1 MDTTKCIENNIWE
14 TYANNTISE
23 ANLIYMEN
31 HVKTCELCAD
41 VKEGI
46 DAMLVPS
53 LLVNRVDKV
62 NREVDDIIK
71 QKNKIKPLYW
81 YWSAAA
87 ILFISFGLV
96 WYNSQ
101 NLNNEFAENKT
112 KNETIPPAV
121 FEQLD
126 TTAFLAKKENK
137 QDKVLADNY
146 EPKAIKEVIIDQ
158 ENENNL
164 TTPQM
169 LPDEVSKESMGE
181 TVQTE
186 SIKALNEKKLID
198 ADDPTPVRKEQVVIK
213 SASKAKA
220 ASIPQAYSNQMQNNN
235 IDFNVN
241 QKQDTINFETAEKLF
256 IKNQFDSSLIYL
268 NNINNFNEEAQFLK
282 AQNLVKTQKFSEA
295 KLLLEALIKYK
306 GKKEKEAKKLLK
318 SLE

>member
-1 MDTTKCIENNIWE
+1 MDTTNCIENNIWE

-23 ANLIYMEN
+23 ANLVYMKK

-46 DAMLVPS
+46 DAVLDKG
-53 LLVNRVDKV
+53 LLIDKV
-62 NREVDDIIK
+62 NKVNKAVDEIIK
-71 QKNKIKPLYW
+71 QKNKIKPLIW

-87 ILFISFGLV
+87 ILLVSFGLV

-112 KNETIPPAV
+112 KNEAIPPAV

-126 TTAFLAKKENK
+126 TTAFLIHKENK
-137 QDKVLADNY
+137 QDKVLTDNY
-146 EPKAIKEVIIDQ
+146 NPKAIKEVIIDQ

-164 TTPQM
+164 TAPQI
-169 LPDEVSKESMGE
+169 LQDDVSKESMGE

-186 SIKALNEKKLID
+186 SIKALDDKKLFE
-198 ADDPTPVRKEQVVIK
+198 ADDPTPVRKDEVVIK

-220 ASIPQAYSNQMQNNN
+220 ASILQAYSNQMQNNN
-235 IDFNVN
+235 IDFYLN
-241 QKQDTINFETAEKLF
+241 QKQDTINLETAEKLF
-256 IKNQFDSSLIYL
+256 NKSQFDSSLFYL

-295 KLLLEALIKYK
+295 KILLEALIKYK

-318 SLE
+318 SLK

>member
-1 MDTTKCIENNIWE
+1 MDTTNCIENNIWE
-14 TYANNTISE
+14 AYANNTISE
-23 ANLIYMEN
+23 VNLVYMKK

-46 DAMLVPS
+46 DAMLDKG
-53 LLVNRVDKV
+53 LLIDKV
-62 NREVDDIIK
+62 NKVNKAVDEIIK
-71 QKNKIKPLYW
+71 QKNKIKPLIW

-87 ILFISFGLV
+87 ILLVSFGLV

-112 KNETIPPAV
+112 KNEAIPPAV

-126 TTAFLAKKENK
+126 TTAFLIHKENK
-137 QDKVLADNY
+137 QDKVLTDNY
-146 EPKAIKEVIIDQ
+146 NPKAIKEVIIDQ
-158 ENENNL
+158 ENKNNL
-164 TTPQM
+164 TAPQI
-169 LPDEVSKESMGE
+169 LQDDVSKESMGE

-186 SIKALNEKKLID
+186 SIKALDDKKLFE
-198 ADDPTPVRKEQVVIK
+198 ADDPTPVRKDEVVIK

-220 ASIPQAYSNQMQNNN
+220 ASILQAYSNQMQNNN
-235 IDFNVN
+235 IDFYLN
-241 QKQDTINFETAEKLF
+241 QKQDTINLETAEKLF
-256 IKNQFDSSLIYL
+256 NKSQFDSSLFYL

-295 KLLLEALIKYK
+295 KILLEALIKYK

-318 SLE
+318 SLK